1 MSKFLPSL
9 AKKVIGLLAVVALS
23 LGLPLPA
30 SADQVIPNMQSFDT
44 TSTPEVAFDEL
55 LLLEDQICFRFTTTA
70 PDESQ
75 YKFKNLV
82 FSGSR
87 VGNGPSE
94 VSIDLPVIT
103 YYSWEN
109 QFMIC
114 TVDENW
120 ESIPELGDPLLYGS
134 VKLSGKSVTST
145 TFSKTF
151 ENQLKTHGLSLSTE
165 NPMSVYYNPGN
176 GSQFAV
182 SVENKTKKLVS
193 VKISKFKFE
202 GRSLGSKSFT
212 LIVAPGASE
221 YMNFGSLDEDVSV
234 GYEGADVTATISK
247 VTVAKVTRA
256 AIKVPAGLQLVTT
269 SPGDW
274 YYYPASSDS
283 MPSYSN
289 ASYLCQKVKN
299 ISKKAISVETK
310 FTFSSK
316 GRKTVAYSGS
326 SVDTIP
332 AGETYCLAGAYDNRV
347 NPSGDWRVG
356 NTVTINGSLK
366 IVKASTLSK
375 TGIVLPE
382 GFSVGNAWFSY
393 NATTKKT
400 TVGLVINAPA
410 DFQGDLLGSNLTF
423 NGKTGLSSVAGPCQ
437 CGGPGMTNIRILN
450 LEPVAGDLRIGKQ
463 LSLKGTFVT
472 SVPVQLNNSIET
484 DYTQGCYAYF
494 PQEWTYSASTNKTSV
509 FLRCNNYGTTAKT
522 LDISSYELTVTIDE
536 ESVVYQPVVNSVT
549 LPGKTEGKIV
559 VFFLVTGDIRTGGA
573 TVDLAT
579 AVEK

>member
-1 MSKFLPSL
+1 MSKLL
-9 AKKVIGLLAVVALS
+9 QGIAKKIIGFMAVAALS

-30 SADQVIPNMQSFDT
+30 SADQVIPNMQSFDL
-44 TSTPEVAFDEL
+44 TSTPELSFDEM
-55 LLLEDQICFRFTTTA
+55 LLLEDQICFRITTTE
-70 PDESQ
+70 PDDSQ

-82 FSGSR
+82 FSGTR

-94 VSIDLPVIT
+94 VSFDLPVST

-120 ESIPELGDPLLYGS
+120 ESIPELGNPLLYGS
-134 VKLSGKSVTST
+134 VKLSGKSVSNT
-145 TFSKTF
+145 TFSKSF
-151 ENQLKTHGLSLSTE
+151 ENQLKANGLSLSTE

-176 GSQFAV
+176 GSQFSV
-182 SVENKTKKLVS
+182 SVENKTKKVVA

-212 LIVAPGASE
+212 LIVAPGASD
-221 YMNFGSLDEDVSV
+221 YMNFGSLTEDVSV
-234 GYEGADVTATISK
+234 GYEGADVSATISK
-247 VTVAKVTRA
+247 VTMAKVTRST
-256 AIKVPAGLQLVTT
+256 IKVPSGLQLVTT
-269 SPGDW
+269 SPADW
-274 YYYPASSDS
+274 YYYPTSTDS

-299 ISKKAISVETK
+299 ITKKAISVETK

-326 SVDTIP
+326 SVETIP
-332 AGETYCLAGAYDNRV
+332 AGETYCLAGAYDNRS
-347 NPSGDWRVG
+347 NPAGDWRVG
-356 NTVTINGSLK
+356 SAVNINGSLK
-366 IVKASTLSK
+366 VVKASTLSK

-393 NATTKKT
+393 NAATKKT

-423 NGKTGLSSVAGPCQ
+423 NGKTGLSSVAWPCQ
-437 CGGPGMTNIRILN
+437 CGGPGVTKRILN
-450 LEPVAGDLRIGKQ
+450 LEPVSGDLRIGKT

-472 SVPVQLNNSIET
+472 SMPVQLNNSIES
-484 DYTQGCYAYF
+484 DYTQGCYIYF

-509 FLRCNNYGTTAKT
+509 FLRCNNLGTASKT
-522 LDISSYELTVTIDE
+522 IDISSFELTVTIDE
-536 ESVVYQPVVNSVT
+536 ESVVYTPRINSIT
-549 LPGKTEGKIV
+549 LPAKTESKIV

-573 TVDLAT
+573 TVELAN
-579 AVEK
+579 AAEK

>member
-9 AKKVIGLLAVVALS
+9 VKKIIGFMAVAALS

-30 SADQVIPNMQSFDT
+30 SADQVIPNMQSFDL
-44 TSTPEVAFDEL
+44 TSTPELSFDEML
-55 LLLEDQICFRFTTTA
+55 LMEDQICFRITTTG
-70 PDESQ
+70 PDDSQ

-82 FSGSR
+82 FSGTR

-94 VSIDLPVIT
+94 VSFDIPMST

-120 ESIPELGDPLLYGS
+120 ESIPELGNPLLYGS
-134 VKLSGKSVTST
+134 VKLSGKSVTNT
-145 TFSKTF
+145 TFSKSF
-151 ENQLKTHGLSLSTE
+151 ENQLKTHGLSLSAD

-176 GSQFAV
+176 GSQFSV
-182 SVENKTKKLVS
+182 SVENKTKKVVA

-212 LIVAPGASE
+212 LIVAPGASD
-221 YMNFGSLDEDVSV
+221 YMNFGSLTEDVSV
-234 GYEGADVTATISK
+234 GYEGADVSATISK
-247 VTVAKVTRA
+247 VTMAKVTRST
-256 AIKVPAGLQLVTT
+256 IKVPSGLQLVTT
-269 SPGDW
+269 SPADW
-274 YYYPASSDS
+274 YYYPTSTDS

-299 ISKKAISVETK
+299 ITKKAISVETK

-326 SVDTIP
+326 SVETIP
-332 AGETYCLAGAYDNRV
+332 AGETYCLAGAYDNRS
-347 NPSGDWRVG
+347 NPAGDWRVG
-356 NTVTINGSLK
+356 SAVNINGSLK
-366 IVKASTLSK
+366 VVKASTLSK

-382 GFSVGNAWFSY
+382 GFSVGNSWFSY
-393 NATTKKT
+393 NAATKKT

-437 CGGPGMTNIRILN
+437 CGGPGVTNIRILN
-450 LEPVAGDLRIGKQ
+450 LEPVSGDLRIGKA

-472 SVPVQLNNSIET
+472 SVPVQLNNSIES

-494 PQEWTYSASTNKTSV
+494 PQEWTYSVSTNKTSV
-509 FLRCNNYGTTAKT
+509 FLRCNNFGTTSKT
-522 LDISSYELTVTIDE
+522 LDVSSFELTVTIDE
-536 ESVVYQPVVNSVT
+536 ESVVYQPIVNSVT
-549 LPGKTEGKIV
+549 LPAKTESKIV

-579 AVEK
+579 ALEK

>member
-9 AKKVIGLLAVVALS
+9 AKKVIGLLAIASLP

-44 TSTPEVAFDEL
+44 TSTPEVSFDEM

-94 VSIDLPVIT
+94 VSFDLPMTT

-120 ESIPELGDPLLYGS
+120 ESIQELGDPLLYGA
-134 VKLSGKSVTST
+134 VKLSGKSVTNTS
-145 TFSKTF
+145 FSKSF
-151 ENQLKTHGLSLSTE
+151 ENQLKSYGLSPSTE
-165 NPMSVYYNPGN
+165 SPLGVYYNPGN
-176 GSQFAV
+176 GSQFAIA
-182 SVENKTKKLVS
+182 VENKTKKLVS
-193 VKISKFKFE
+193 VKISNFKFE

-212 LIVAPGASE
+212 LIVAPGASD
-221 YMNFGSLDEDVSV
+221 YMNFGSLTEDVSV
-234 GYEGADVTATISK
+234 GYESADITATFAK
-247 VTVAKVTRA
+247 VTVAKVTRS
-256 AIKVPAGLQLVTT
+256 AIKVPSGLQLVTT
-269 SPGDW
+269 SPSDW

-332 AGETYCLAGAYDNRV
+332 AGETYCLAGAYDNRS
-347 NPSGDWRVG
+347 NPAGDWRVG
-356 NTVTINGSLK
+356 SAVNINGSLK
-366 IVKASTLSK
+366 VVKASTLSK

-382 GFSVGNAWFSY
+382 GFSVGNAWFTY

-450 LEPVAGDLRIGKQ
+450 LEPVAGDLRIGKT

-472 SVPVQLNNSIET
+472 SLPVQLNNTIQS
-484 DYTQGCYAYF
+484 DYTQGCFAYF
-494 PQEWTYSASTNKTSV
+494 PQEWTYSATTNKTSV
-509 FLRCNNYGTTAKT
+509 FLRCNNFGSSSKT
-522 LDISSYELTVTIDE
+522 LDVSSYQLTVTIDDQ
-536 ESVVYQPVVNSVT
+536 SVVYKPTVNSIT
-549 LPGKTEGKIV
+549 LAAKTESKIV
-559 VFFLVTGDIRTGGA
+559 VLFLVTGDIRTGGA
-573 TVDLAT
+573 TVELAT
-579 AVEK
+579 ASE

>member
-1 MSKFLPSL
+1 MSKFLQGL
-9 AKKVIGLLAVVALS
+9 AKKIIGFMAVAALS

-30 SADQVIPNMQSFDT
+30 SADQVIPNMQSFDL
-44 TSTPEVAFDEL
+44 TSTPELSFDEML
-55 LLLEDQICFRFTTTA
+55 LMEDQICFRITTTG
-70 PDESQ
+70 PDDSQ

-82 FSGSR
+82 FSGTR

-94 VSIDLPVIT
+94 VSFDLPVST

-120 ESIPELGDPLLYGS
+120 ESIPELGNPLLYGS
-134 VKLSGKSVTST
+134 VKLSGKSVTNT
-145 TFSKTF
+145 TFSKSF
-151 ENQLKTHGLSLSTE
+151 ENQLKTHGLSLSAE

-176 GSQFAV
+176 GSQFSV
-182 SVENKTKKLVS
+182 SVENKTKKVVA

-202 GRSLGSKSFT
+202 GMSLGSKSFT
-212 LIVAPGASE
+212 LIVAPGASD
-221 YMNFGSLDEDVSV
+221 YMNFGSLTEDVSV
-234 GYEGADVTATISK
+234 GYEGADVSATISK
-247 VTVAKVTRA
+247 VTMAKVTRST
-256 AIKVPAGLQLVTT
+256 IKVPSGLQLVTT
-269 SPGDW
+269 SPADW
-274 YYYPASSDS
+274 YYYPTSTDS

-299 ISKKAISVETK
+299 ITKKAIAVETK

-326 SVDTIP
+326 SVETIP
-332 AGETYCLAGAYDNRV
+332 AGETYCLAGAYDNRS
-347 NPSGDWRVG
+347 NPAGDWRVG
-356 NTVTINGSLK
+356 SAVNINGSLK
-366 IVKASTLSK
+366 VVKASTLSK

-382 GFSVGNAWFSY
+382 GFSVGNSWFSY
-393 NATTKKT
+393 NAATKKT

-437 CGGPGMTNIRILN
+437 CGGPGVTNIRILN
-450 LEPVAGDLRIGKQ
+450 LEPVSGDLRIGKA

-472 SVPVQLNNSIET
+472 SVPVQLNNSLET
-484 DYTQGCYAYF
+484 DYAQGCYAYF
-494 PQEWTYSASTNKTSV
+494 PQEWTYSVTTNKTSV
-509 FLRCNNYGTTAKT
+509 FLRCNNYGTTSKT
-522 LDISSYELTVTIDE
+522 LDISSLELTVTIDE
-536 ESVVYQPVVNSVT
+536 QSVVYKPIVNSVT
-549 LPGKTEGKIV
+549 LPAKTESKIV

-573 TVDLAT
+573 TVDLAN
-579 AVEK
+579 ALEK

>member
-9 AKKVIGLLAVVALS
+9 VKKIIGFMAVAALS

-30 SADQVIPNMQSFDT
+30 SADQVIPNMQSFDL
-44 TSTPEVAFDEL
+44 TSTPELSFDEML
-55 LLLEDQICFRFTTTA
+55 LMENQICFRITTTG
-70 PDESQ
+70 PDDSQ

-82 FSGSR
+82 FSGTR

-94 VSIDLPVIT
+94 VSFDIPMST

-120 ESIPELGDPLLYGS
+120 ESIPELGNPLLYGS
-134 VKLSGKSVTST
+134 VKLSGKSVTNT
-145 TFSKTF
+145 TFSKSF
-151 ENQLKTHGLSLSTE
+151 ENQLKTHGLSLSAD

-176 GSQFAV
+176 GSQFSV
-182 SVENKTKKLVS
+182 SVENKTKKVVA

-212 LIVAPGASE
+212 LIVAPGASD
-221 YMNFGSLDEDVSV
+221 YMNFGSLTEDVSV
-234 GYEGADVTATISK
+234 GYEGADVSATISK
-247 VTVAKVTRA
+247 VTMAKVTRST
-256 AIKVPAGLQLVTT
+256 IKVPSGLQLVTT
-269 SPGDW
+269 SPADW
-274 YYYPASSDS
+274 YYYPTSTDS

-299 ISKKAISVETK
+299 ITKKAISVETK

-326 SVDTIP
+326 SVETIP
-332 AGETYCLAGAYDNRV
+332 AGETYCLAGAYDNRS
-347 NPSGDWRVG
+347 NPAGDWRVG
-356 NTVTINGSLK
+356 SAVNINGSLK
-366 IVKASTLSK
+366 VVKASTLSK

-382 GFSVGNAWFSY
+382 GFSVGNSWFSY
-393 NATTKKT
+393 NAATKKT

-423 NGKTGLSSVAGPCQ
+423 NGKNGLSSVAGPCQ
-437 CGGPGMTNIRILN
+437 CGGPGVTNIRILN
-450 LEPVAGDLRIGKQ
+450 LEPVSGDLRIGKA

-472 SVPVQLNNSIET
+472 SVPVQLNNSIES

-494 PQEWTYSASTNKTSV
+494 PQEWTYSVSTNKTSV
-509 FLRCNNYGTTAKT
+509 FLRCNNFGTTSKT
-522 LDISSYELTVTIDE
+522 LDVSSFELTVTIDE
-536 ESVVYQPVVNSVT
+536 ESVVYQPIVNSVT
-549 LPGKTEGKIV
+549 LPAKTESKIV

-579 AVEK
+579 ALEK

>member
-1 MSKFLPSL
+1 MSKFLASL
-9 AKKVIGLLAVVALS
+9 VKKIIGFTAVAALS
-23 LGLPLPA
+23 IGLPLPA
-30 SADQVIPNMQSFDT
+30 SADQVIPNMQSFDL
-44 TSTPEVAFDEL
+44 TSTPELSFDEML
-55 LLLEDQICFRFTTTA
+55 LMEDQICFRITTTG
-70 PDESQ
+70 PDDSQ

-82 FSGSR
+82 FSGTR

-94 VSIDLPVIT
+94 VSFDLPIST

-120 ESIPELGDPLLYGS
+120 NSIPELGNPLLYGS
-134 VKLSGKSVTST
+134 VKLSGKSVTNT
-145 TFSKTF
+145 TFSKSF
-151 ENQLKTHGLSLSTE
+151 ENQLKANGLSLSTE

-176 GSQFAV
+176 GSQFSV
-182 SVENKTKKLVS
+182 SVENKTKKVVA

-202 GRSLGSKSFT
+202 GMSLGSKSFT
-212 LIVAPGASE
+212 LIVAPGASD
-221 YMNFGSLDEDVSV
+221 YMNFGSLTEDVSV
-234 GYEGADVTATISK
+234 GYEGADVSATISK
-247 VTVAKVTRA
+247 VTMAKVTRST
-256 AIKVPAGLQLVTT
+256 IKVPSGLQLVTT
-269 SPGDW
+269 SPADW

-283 MPSYSN
+283 MPSYRNVS
-289 ASYLCQKVKN
+289 SLCQKVKN

-316 GRKTVAYSGS
+316 GRKTVAYFGS

-332 AGETYCLAGAYDNRV
+332 AGETYCFAGSYDNRS
-347 NPSGDWRVG
+347 NPAGDWRVG
-356 NTVTINGSLK
+356 SAVNINGSLK
-366 IVKASTLSK
+366 VVKASTLSK

-382 GFSVGNAWFSY
+382 GFSVGNSWFNY
-393 NATTKKT
+393 NASTKKT

-450 LEPVAGDLRIGKQ
+450 LEPVSGDLRIGKQ

-472 SVPVQLNNSIET
+472 SVPVQLNNSLDT
-484 DYTQGCYAYF
+484 DYEQGCYSYF
-494 PQEWTYSASTNKTSV
+494 PQEWTYSVTTNKTSV
-509 FLRCNNYGTTAKT
+509 FLRCNNYGTTSKT
-522 LDISSYELTVTIDE
+522 LDISSLELTVTIDE
-536 ESVVYQPVVNSVT
+536 QSVVYKPIVNSVT
-549 LPGKTEGKIV
+549 LPAKTEIKIV

-573 TVDLAT
+573 TVDLAN
-579 AVEK
+579 ALEK